1 MATDSYD
8 DLQQSYGRC
17 LRQPNFIEGFYERFL
32 ASDPRIPALFA
43 RTDFGKQRLALRRG
57 ISMAILFAGDNHI
70 VDRPM
75 GQMAD
80 VHARGGRAPVLPELY
95 PFWVDCLLQTIQ
107 AADPHADAGLIAR
120 WRGAMEKV
128 TAMFV
133 RHY

>member
-17 LRQPNFIEGFYERFL
+17 LRQPNFIQNFYDRFL

-43 RTDFGKQRLALRRG
+43 NTDFGRQRLALRRG
-57 ISMAILFAGDNHI
+57 ISMAILFAGGNHI

-80 VHARGGRAPVLPELY
+80 VHARSGRAPVPPDLY
-95 PFWVDCLLQTIQ
+95 PFWVDCLLQTI
-107 AADPHADAGLIAR
+107 HADDPQIDTRLIAR
-120 WRGAMEKV
+120 WREAMERV
-128 TAMFV
+128 TAMFIQ
-133 RHY
+133 HY